1 MSDLPIV
8 SVSELVSAFKEV
20 VETAL
25 PPCCV
30 EGEVSN
36 CRKSPAG
43 HWYLTLKDE
52 NSELGAVIWRSTASR
67 LKFEPKHGLQILAT
81 GSLQVYV
88 ARGSC
93 QFIIDRLIPQG
104 MGELEL
110 AFRQLKEKLD
120 ADGLF
125 DQERKRPLPSFPQR
139 IALITS
145 PTSAA
150 VRDMIQVIMRRWPSS
165 SIVILPVPVQ
175 GSGAAQRIAKA
186 LNAVDRVPDVD
197 VVITGRGGG
206 SLEDLW
212 PFNEEVVARAIA
224 DCPIPVVAAVGH
236 ETDVSIAD
244 MVADRRALTPS
255 EAAEL
260 VVPSQVEI
268 RQQVSQLAQQLERR
282 VSGRIE
288 RHRLQLEAMRTRSV
302 FQRPM
307 TLIDNRR
314 QQVDELAERTQ
325 RAMEL
330 QVERS
335 QQRLAAT
342 AASLDALS
350 PLKVLARGYS
360 LTTDSEGVLV
370 SSVVPVETGQTLKTQ
385 LTDGTITSLVQSIS
399 Q

>member
-1 MSDLPIV
+1 M
-8 SVSELVSAFKEV
+8 
-20 VETAL
+20 
-25 PPCCV
+25 
-30 EGEVSN
+30 
-36 CRKSPAG
+36 
-43 HWYLTLKDE
+43 
-52 NSELGAVIWRSTASR
+52 
-67 LKFEPKHGLQILAT
+67 
-81 GSLQVYV
+81 
-88 ARGSC
+88 
-93 QFIIDRLIPQG
+93 
-104 MGELEL
+104 
-110 AFRQLKEKLD
+110 
-120 ADGLF
+120 
-125 DQERKRPLPSFPQR
+125 
-139 IALITS
+139 
-145 PTSAA
+145 
-150 VRDMIQVIMRRWPSS
+150 
-165 SIVILPVPVQ
+165 ILPVPVQ
-175 GSGAAQRIAKA
+175 GPEAAQRIANA
-186 LNAVDRVPDVD
+186 FHAVDRVPDVD

-212 PFNEEVVARAIA
+212 AFNEEVVARAIA

-260 VVPSQVEI
+260 VVPSQVEL
-268 RQQVSQLAQQLERR
+268 RQQVSQLAQRLERR
-282 VSGRIE
+282 VSERIE
-288 RHRLQLEAMRTRSV
+288 HHRLQLEAIRSRSV

-307 TLIDNRR
+307 TLIDDRR
-314 QQVDELAERTQ
+314 QRLDELAERAQ

-370 SSVVPVETGQTLKTQ
+370 SSVVPVETGHTLQTQ
-385 LTDGTITSLVQSIS
+385 LTDGRITSLVQSVS